1 MQLIKSMVASPAAP
15 AASLVAHLEAC
26 IVCRACETACPS
38 AVPFG
43 RIMED
48 ARAMLRERAPR
59 TGRERLLERVG
70 LGIIVRPRLL
80 ALGAL
85 LGTLYVRSGLG
96 TLARRL
102 LPRRLRDLEGLLAR
116 REGVPF
122 APVERS
128 DATAAL
134 FAGCIM
140 RAAYGETDRATVRL
154 LERAG
159 AVVASPADQTCCGA
173 LHAHAGDAEGAR
185 ALARTNVA
193 AFGAGDA
200 PIVVNAAGCGAQLKA
215 YGHVLADDPAWA
227 VRARAFAARV
237 RDLSEVLPIAALPAA
252 GGRAP
257 VAMATPTP
265 ARGRPLRV
273 VYQDACHLAHGQRI
287 RVQPRALLA
296 AIEGVTFVPIADPD
310 RCCGSGGIYNLTHPA
325 GAGELGQAK
334 AAAILAARPDVVVSA
349 NPGCLLQV
357 AAALRASGSEVPVV
371 HLARFL
377 DHPAGIVQ

>member
-1 MQLIKSMVASPAAP
+1 VQLIKSMVASPAAP
-15 AASLVAHLEAC
+15 EASLVAHLQAC

-38 AVPFG
+38 GVPFG

-48 ARAMLRERAPR
+48 ARAVLRERAPR
-59 TGRERLLERVG
+59 TGRARLLERLG
-70 LGIIVRPRLL
+70 LGIVVRPRLL

-85 LGTLYVRSGLG
+85 LGTLYLRSGLRP
-96 TLARRL
+96 LARRL
-102 LPRRLRDLEGLLAR
+102 LPRRLRELEGLLAR
-116 REGVPF
+116 REGAPF
-122 APVERS
+122 APKERS

-159 AVVASPADQTCCGA
+159 ATVASPPGQACCGA

-215 YGHVLADDPAWA
+215 YGHVLQDDPAWA

-237 RDLSEVLPIAALPAA
+237 RDLSEAVPASVATRPAA
-252 GGRAP
+252 
-257 VAMATPTP
+257 
-265 ARGRPLRV
+265 RPLRV
-273 VYQDACHLAHGQRI
+273 VYQDACHLAHGQRV
-287 RVQPRALLA
+287 RAQPRALLA
-296 AIEGVTFVPIADPD
+296 AVPGVTLVPIADPD
-310 RCCGSGGIYNLTHPA
+310 RCCGSGGIYNLTHP
-325 GAGELGQAK
+325 GVAGELASAK
-334 AAAILAARPDVVVSA
+334 AAAILAAHPDVVVSA

-357 AAALRASGSEVPVV
+357 AAALRASGSQIPVV
-371 HLARFL
+371 HLARFV
-377 DHPAGIVQ
+377 DHPAGIIQ